1 MIYIYPYGGFGKS
14 VAEILTIFDIKHNFI
29 DDNVK
34 HHKLSDFKLD
44 TNDEILISI
53 SDGYTNLKSKV
64 DNLNIKNQNGVLYC
78 ANLISQFKNT
88 SANEIMKKNCKV
100 INAIDAFYNKFSLH
114 YKEIWN
120 KIISDTKR
128 ELGKRLNGF
137 YKQHMPKNIWGGVYL
152 ISFAQNKHLYKIP
165 YLLENKLINKN
176 IVYIYPYKE
185 KFEGR
190 NIEIAVPYR
199 LFEFI
204 DFLPNVL
211 TLFAGIK
218 ANKNSIYFC
227 VEHIYAAPFVF
238 GMYSDEAFYKKY
250 YKEQNLNYIFSS
262 CKKNFMVE
270 NALKADYEVIQAGY
284 PSLDKNLDEYSDNEI
299 LKEWILVAPRIDDFL
314 TPARNDLISKLL
326 DLGYKV
332 IYRPHPNEEYD
343 SLPKPNNKNFI
354 LDINENI
361 IKSFNISFTIITNHS
376 SLAHTY
382 PLTTLRKAILFM
394 PEENFT
400 KGINNKTFF
409 DENLH
414 LKATNFDEI
423 ILYLENMKNDKNY
436 LQEKEK
442 IKDYRQN
449 EVYNLGNSSEFI
461 AEFILNHSKEIN

>member
-1 MIYIYPYGGFGKS
+1 M
-14 VAEILTIFDIKHNFI
+14 
-29 DDNVK
+29 
-34 HHKLSDFKLD
+34 
-44 TNDEILISI
+44 
-53 SDGYTNLKSKV
+53 
-64 DNLNIKNQNGVLYC
+64 
-78 ANLISQFKNT
+78 
-88 SANEIMKKNCKV
+88 
-100 INAIDAFYNKFSLH
+100 
-114 YKEIWN
+114 
-120 KIISDTKR
+120 
-128 ELGKRLNGF
+128 
-137 YKQHMPKNIWGGVYL
+137 